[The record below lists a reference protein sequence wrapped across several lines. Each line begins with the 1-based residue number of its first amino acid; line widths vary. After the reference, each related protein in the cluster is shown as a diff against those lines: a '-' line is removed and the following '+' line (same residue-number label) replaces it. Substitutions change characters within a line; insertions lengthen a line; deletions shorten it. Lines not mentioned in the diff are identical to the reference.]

1 MRDYRMDI
9 IKAAEEQ
16 LASFLDQMEIYRVSD
31 VLAKVLADYEVTER
45 CTDLALQDDGNERIL
60 RRYAACLTIDGK
72 SEKTIYQY
80 ARSCKRLSD
89 AVGKPYTE
97 MGVYDIRY
105 FLACEKGRGISNT
118 SLENTRANISAFFQ
132 WLTVEEIIPRNPCAA
147 VKTIKTK
154 KEIREAFSD
163 IEIDALRSA
172 CRSKKERALIEVLLS
187 TGIRVSEL
195 SEMDAVDIDFS
206 TLSVHVRHG
215 KGGKERLTYIT
226 AVASSRLHE
235 YLDSR
240 PNDGPAL
247 FYNKNGE
254 RLCAGGIRCIL
265 NTLAKRAGVNNVH
278 PHRFRR
284 TFATRLAAR
293 GMEIQEI
300 QALLGHSNINTTM
313 KYICVDNEN
322 VHASYKRYIA

>member
-9 IKAAEEQ
+9 IKETEEQ
-16 LASFLDQMEIYRVSD
+16 LAAFLEQMEIHRVSD
-31 VLAKVLADYEVTER
+31 VLAKVLADYEVAER
-45 CTDLALQDDGNERIL
+45 CTDLVIQDDQNERIL

-80 ARSCKRLSD
+80 TRSCKRLSD
-89 AVGKPYTE
+89 AVGKLYTE

-118 SLENTRANISAFFQ
+118 SLENARANISAFFQ
-132 WLTVEEIIPRNPCAA
+132 WLTVEEMIPRNPCAA

-163 IEIDALRSA
+163 VEIDALRSA
-172 CRSKKERALIEVLLS
+172 CRSKKERALVEVLLA

-195 SEMDAVDIDFS
+195 SEMDVADINFP

-226 AVASSRLHE
+226 AVAASRLCDYLNTRHE
-235 YLDSR
+235 
-240 PNDGPAL
+240 DGDAL
-247 FYNKNGE
+247 FYNKNHD
-254 RLCAGGIRCIL
+254 RLESGGIRCIL
-265 NTLAKRAGVNNVH
+265 NTLAKRAEVDNVH

-293 GMEIQEI
+293 GMDIQEI
-300 QALLGHSNINTTM
+300 QKLLGHSQLDTTT
-313 KYICVDNEN
+313 KYVCTTDEQVKT
-322 VHASYKRYIA
+322 SYRRYA

>member
-9 IKAAEEQ
+9 IKETEEQ
-16 LASFLDQMEIYRVSD
+16 LAAFLEQMEIHRVSD

-45 CTDLALQDDGNERIL
+45 CTDLVIQDDGNERIL
-60 RRYAACLTIDGK
+60 KRYAACLTIDGK

-80 ARSCKRLSD
+80 VRSCKRLAD
-89 AVGKPYTE
+89 LIGKPYTE

-118 SLENTRANISAFFQ
+118 SLENARANISAFFQ
-132 WLTVEEIIPRNPCAA
+132 WLTVEEMIPRNPCAA

-154 KEIREAFSD
+154 KEIRKAFSD
-163 IEIDALRSA
+163 VEIDALRSA
-172 CRSKKERALIEVLLS
+172 CRTKKERALIEVLLA

-195 SEMDAVDIDFS
+195 SEMDVADINFP

-226 AVASSRLHE
+226 AVAASRLCDYLNTRHE
-235 YLDSR
+235 
-240 PNDGPAL
+240 DGDAL
-247 FYNKNGE
+247 FYNKNHD
-254 RLCAGGIRCIL
+254 RLESGGIRCIL
-265 NTLAKRAGVNNVH
+265 NTLAKRAEVDNVH

-293 GMEIQEI
+293 GMDIQEI
-300 QALLGHSNINTTM
+300 QKLLGHSQLDTTT
-313 KYICVDNEN
+313 KYVCTTDEQVKT
-322 VHASYKRYIA
+322 SYRRYA